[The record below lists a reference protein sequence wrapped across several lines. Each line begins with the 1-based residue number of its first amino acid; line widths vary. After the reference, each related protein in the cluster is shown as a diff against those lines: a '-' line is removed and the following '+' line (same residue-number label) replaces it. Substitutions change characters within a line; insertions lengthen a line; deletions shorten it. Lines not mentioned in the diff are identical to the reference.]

1 MNNWKSTIHPGEILA
16 DELEEINLDVF
27 QLAKRVIAVCS
38 RMRYTATSYKS
49 VQAILY
55 LYLTQANTAIVRG
68 DLAPL
73 QAAFN
78 SSIGSPKYDPT
89 ADINGDGGI
98 NLGDFLVL
106 NSDYGLS
113 LF

>member
-1 MNNWKSTIHPGEILA
+1 MTYNGKV
-16 DELEEINLDVF
+16 D
-27 QLAKRVIAVCS
+27 
-38 RMRYTATSYKS
+38 
-49 VQAILY
+49 
-55 LYLTQANTAIVRG
+55 RG
-68 DLAPL
+68 DLSPL

-106 NSDYGLS
+106 TSDYGLS
-113 LF
+113 LI